1 MNLRRLTPSMSLLL
15 AFESAAR
22 HQSYTRAATELSLTQ
37 SAVSR
42 QVQALE
48 AFLGI
53 TLFQREGR
61 NVVLT
66 NVGRL
71 YADTLSDALASIRN
85 ATLQA
90 IDYGSGGGTLRLA
103 LLPTFGSTWLLP
115 RLHEFYAANPGVQVH
130 IHSRIHADFS
140 DGQLDAAICVGD
152 GAWPELVA
160 HPLLEES
167 MVLIASPAMLDAG
180 EPLTPERVA
189 GQLLL
194 QVASHPPMWS
204 TWFARHGMG
213 SGRLQAGPSF
223 ELTSHLIQAVRA
235 GIGLVPQVL
244 VEEELR
250 QGQLR
255 TTGAPVSSGR
265 TYFLAYPKRNAVLPA
280 LGVFRQWLLN
290 GVANGGECG

>member
-22 HQSYTRAATELSLTQ
+22 HQSYTRAAAELSLTQ

-66 NVGRL
+66 DVGRL

-103 LLPTFGSTWLLP
+103 LLPTFGSKWLLP

-152 GAWPELVA
+152 GAWPELTA
-160 HPLLEES
+160 HPLLDES
-167 MVLIASPAMLDAG
+167 MLSLI
-180 EPLTPERVA
+180 
-189 GQLLL
+189 
-194 QVASHPPMWS
+194 H
-204 TWFARHGMG
+204 
-213 SGRLQAGPSF
+213 
-223 ELTSHLIQAVRA
+223 I
-235 GIGLVPQVL
+235 
-244 VEEELR
+244 
-250 QGQLR
+250 
-255 TTGAPVSSGR
+255 
-265 TYFLAYPKRNAVLPA
+265 
-280 LGVFRQWLLN
+280 
-290 GVANGGECG
+290 